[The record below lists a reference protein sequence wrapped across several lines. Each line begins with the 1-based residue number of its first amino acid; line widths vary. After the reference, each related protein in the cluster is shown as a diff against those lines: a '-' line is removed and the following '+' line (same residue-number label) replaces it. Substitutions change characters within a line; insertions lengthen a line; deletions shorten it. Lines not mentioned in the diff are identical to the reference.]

1 MARYVSMHTLACLTR
16 QGAEEVGRKLA
27 AAPGVTVRRL
37 LWNMTEGKLLAEFE
51 AADRPGLE
59 QWLSALG
66 MHYDWLLRVEYE
78 TVEGR
83 LVQP

>member
-16 QGAEEVGRKLA
+16 QGAEEVGRKLT

-51 AADRPGLE
+51 VADRPTLE
-59 QWLSALG
+59 QWLNSLG
-66 MHYDWLLRVEYE
+66 MHYEWVLRIEYE
-78 TVEGR
+78 TVNGR
-83 LVQP
+83 LT